1 MNDEK
6 IIKILIGAML
16 FLQTK
21 TRLGDAKKRWSMKNK
36 NITNSRRYTKKVNV
50 WRKNI
55 LENIYK

>member
-21 TRLGDAKKRWSMKNK
+21 THLGDAKKRWSMKNK